1 MQMKL
6 TIQWS
11 KSAKKDWLKI
21 DARFQKQIETKLE
34 YLGDISAPP
43 LDIRKLTSPADHYR
57 LRVGDYRIIF
67 TRRGEDFE
75 VCYIVA
81 VRRRTSKTYAFH
93 EEQMP
98 YEYTVY
104 KR

>member
-1 MQMKL
+1 MQLKL

-11 KSAKKDWLKI
+11 KSAKKDLMSI
-21 DARFQKQIETKLE
+21 DQRYKQRIRMKLE
-34 YLGDISAPP
+34 CLSDNRAPQ
-43 LDIRKLTSPADHYR
+43 LDLQKLTSPADHYR
-57 LRVGDYRIIF
+57 LRVGDYRVIF
-67 TRRGEDFE
+67 THRGEDLKICF
-75 VCYIVA
+75 VVA
-81 VRRRTSKTYAFH
+81 VRRRTSKTYTFH